1 MKAKHIIIL
10 LISVLIIVLII
21 QNLFFTTLKLF
32 FWELKLPL
40 AILILVVLLLGFFIG
55 YLVHSLKSASVRKK
69 QKQQASRESAENK

>member
-10 LISVLIIVLII
+10 LISILIIILII

-55 YLVHSLKSASVRKK
+55 YLVHSLHAAAVKKK
-69 QKQQASRESAENK
+69 QKQSLPKESLNNK